1 MDLTEGSIFKKL
13 VKFTIPIMII
23 QFLNQAYSIVDN
35 VIVARFVNET
45 ALSVVSTVNSALL
58 VGYCIMQGIAGAVT
72 ILVGNLYGAKQY
84 ETLRKTVKTLLFWER
99 LYQ

>member
-58 VGYCIMQGIAGAVT
+58 VGYCIMQG
-72 ILVGNLYGAKQY
+72 
-84 ETLRKTVKTLLFWER
+84 
-99 LYQ
+99 

>member
-23 QFLNQAYSIVDN
+23 QFLNQAYLIVDN

-45 ALSVVSTVNSALL
+45 
-58 VGYCIMQGIAGAVT
+58 
-72 ILVGNLYGAKQY
+72 
-84 ETLRKTVKTLLFWER
+84 LRKTVRTLLLWDR
-99 LYQ
+99 YLTLIQ

>member
-58 VGYCIMQGIAGAVT
+58 VGYCIMQGDSGCCNDISRKPVWC
-72 ILVGNLYGAKQY
+72 
-84 ETLRKTVKTLLFWER
+84 KTV
-99 LYQ
+99 

>member
-35 VIVARFVNET
+35 VIVACFVN
-45 ALSVVSTVNSALL
+45 
-58 VGYCIMQGIAGAVT
+58 
-72 ILVGNLYGAKQY
+72 
-84 ETLRKTVKTLLFWER
+84 ETLRKTVRTLLLWDR
-99 LYQ
+99 YLTLIQ